1 MQLDPWAQLGDEE
14 PVKDGWL
21 LSFVDILTLFLVLLL
36 VLLMLQGKGQ
46 DTELAAKVAA
56 SGASEA
62 AAPLKKAARIEA
74 AQVEVAQETTP
85 PTTPLVSLKLP
96 HAQVTE
102 AHSLIPSTG
111 PRFMLTDV
119 AAPEAPE
126 MAAHSVDALPKTK
139 SKQEFQADAV
149 RAEQVEPASA
159 ASDTRTA
166 MAAIKPLTALSA
178 AGLVQEL
185 KWKGLEAQL
194 SISQSQSQL
203 RLETK
208 DSVLFTSGD
217 AGLTPSGQKLL
228 QGLAALLKR
237 HAGPILV
244 EGHADNRPVTSGK
257 YPSNWELS
265 SARAS
270 SVVRYLIEQ
279 GLDAARLRA
288 LGYGDTRPKAGN
300 DTIDGR
306 AANRRVSLVLELNAQ
321 QGSEAEA
328 QAQVLVQ
335 PQSRLQ
341 RQAPLM

>member
-1 MQLDPWAQLGDEE
+1 
-14 PVKDGWL
+14 
-21 LSFVDILTLFLVLLL
+21 
-36 VLLMLQGKGQ
+36 
-46 DTELAAKVAA
+46 
-56 SGASEA
+56 
-62 AAPLKKAARIEA
+62 
-74 AQVEVAQETTP
+74 
-85 PTTPLVSLKLP
+85 
-96 HAQVTE
+96 
-102 AHSLIPSTG
+102 
-111 PRFMLTDV
+111 
-119 AAPEAPE
+119 
-126 MAAHSVDALPKTK
+126 MAAHSVDALPKAGPK
-139 SKQEFQADAV
+139 HEFQADEV
-149 RAEQVEPASA
+149 RAGQAEQASA
-159 ASDTRTA
+159 ASETRTA
-166 MAAIKPLTALSA
+166 MAAIKPLTTLSA
-178 AGLVQEL
+178 EGLVQEL

-217 AGLTPSGQKLL
+217 AGLTHSGQKLL

-237 HAGPILV
+237 HVGPILV

-265 SARAS
+265 SARAG

-328 QAQVLVQ
+328 QAGVQSEWQAKTQAQVPVQ